1 MAGYHTEEIDSLVRG
16 YAMAPLLYLSN
27 CMNNDQTPPDKDPG
41 SSADKSLYVGDIGI
55 SAQPINYTE

>member
-1 MAGYHTEEIDSLVRG
+1 
-16 YAMAPLLYLSN
+16 
-27 CMNNDQTPPDKDPG
+27 MNNDQTPPDKDPG